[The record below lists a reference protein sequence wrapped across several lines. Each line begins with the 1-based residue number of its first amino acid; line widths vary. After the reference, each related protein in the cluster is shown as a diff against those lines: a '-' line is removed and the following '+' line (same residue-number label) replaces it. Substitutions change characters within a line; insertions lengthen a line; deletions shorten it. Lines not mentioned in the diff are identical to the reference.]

1 MFLTSGQLY
10 DLLSKA
16 KKKATQTGSR
26 GGRYYVSTEG
36 SKIYTGEPSV
46 PAPSTRPLPTLHH
59 FVSMAPHSSQKTQ
72 SPVSVEAEVEVTK
85 LPMRQ
90 RVVPAE
96 QRFRPKAKITTSSRA
111 SVQEAMKRWPAYVCR
126 SCRAVILPT
135 FAKDTK
141 RNQVDKI
148 ESEVDEKGVPKSWHV
163 VTEEEGVKERYRA
176 ASKAEATQL
185 SEDLRQHFRGEEPW
199 QRRDDLIAVHQ
210 TKIEGEQKHS
220 TLLEPGVV
228 QPEMV
233 GQKLCPDC
241 FGKHE
246 VISREVTGRTKIKH
260 TAETRRVAH
269 QKEKEQKQKER
280 SIQIALKKFP
290 GKRTQAEKQL
300 VDEHEAIQRTRQR
313 AEDERRKKEDNWGK
327 KMAGEVWIEGQEQAA
342 LMKLRHQ
349 YCDKLIREGKN
360 RAEAGREAANL
371 TNEELIKFQQEQVR
385 AHGKRREDTIKEV
398 EAESGSRHVIPVFYG
413 HEIEEHMER
422 RRHEAPGGEERGVYR
437 ETIHPVQAKISEL
450 LRTARMRER
459 IEEKEAPKG
468 RKRKIKKGLCLFL
481 NKSIYQSAKSP
492 EEAAQHRQWAK
503 EDFSAPSP
511 EIEKPRE
518 PKVEKPKEPERDIHM
533 EAAHHLTHVF
543 HHIDQA
549 RHFQGHELSFHKH
562 WEAARQLIKQGAD
575 PKSEHFDKVGRHY
588 YGKYVGL
595 RLRGTRRL
603 GSGERYPGR
612 LPLPGSDGSGGQRLL
627 GRLSSMADHLYHT
640 PSAVRRLRNRIANS
654 SGTPNFRRER
664 GAWE

>member
-327 KMAGEVWIEGQEQAA
+327 KKSEEVWIEGQEQAA

-371 TNEELIKFQQEQVR
+371 TNEELSKFQQEQVR

-459 IEEKEAPKG
+459 IEEKEESKG
-468 RKRKIKKGLCLFL
+468 KKIKKSLCVFL

-492 EEAAQHRQWAK
+492 EEAAMHRKWAE

-511 EIEKPRE
+511 KIEYGEGVAKPE
-518 PKVEKPKEPERDIHM
+518 PKSEPKRDIHL
-533 EAAHHLTHVF
+533 ELAHHLTHVY
-543 HHIDQA
+543 HHIDRGRASQSKA
-549 RHFQGHELSFHKH
+549 HEASFQHH
-562 WEAARQLIKQGAD
+562 WEAAHKLIQQGAD
-575 PKSEHFDKVGRHY
+575 SQSRHFDEVGRHHQR
-588 YGKYVGL
+588 KADQLIPAQGL
-595 RLRGTRRL
+595 AGASEEHLAKRRYHSRME
-603 GSGERYPGR
+603 GAAS
-612 LPLPGSDGSGGQRLL
+612 
-627 GRLSSMADHLYHT
+627 HLYHV
-640 PSAVRRLRNRIANS
+640 PSIMRQLRTRISDSHGNVPSLYRLRLAN
-654 SGTPNFRRER
+654 
-664 GAWE
+664 